1 MISLIILFAILILC
15 CVTYVLFWNKYTCN
29 PKNAEKYNDTERVRG
44 SVRGHLGLVEG
55 SKTLNIRKNRISLRH
70 SKF

>member
-1 MISLIILFAILILC
+1 MISLIILFTILIVC
-15 CVTYVLFWNKYTCN
+15 YSTYIFFWKKYTCN
-29 PKNAEKYNDTERVRG
+29 TKNAEKYNDTERVRG

-55 SKTLNIRKNRISLRH
+55 SKTLNIRKNRISLSN